1 MRCVTPAKDAPAP
14 LDARRP
20 ERTDGRPAPELRAT
34 ATAPVSAS
42 HDALGGS
49 PLDPRLTFASFVI
62 GRSNTL
68 AHAAARQVA
77 EGRRGDRVMFNP
89 LYIHAGVGLGKTHL
103 LQAVTWA
110 GNSGSERKV
119 LYLTAEKFMY
129 GFVAALKTQTAL
141 AFKEALRGIDVL
153 VIDDLQFLQGKSTQA
168 EFCHTLNALI
178 DAGRQVVIAADR
190 PPSDLESLDDR
201 VRSRLAGGLVVEMG
215 SLGEELR
222 LGILKSRVAAAR
234 AHHATF
240 DVPAPVLDYLARTI
254 THNGRDLEGAVN
266 RLLAHS
272 KLNAQPVT
280 LEMAEREVRDLIRPQ
295 EPKRIK
301 IEDIQRVVARQ
312 YNVSRSDLLSSRR
325 TANVVRPRQVA
336 MYLAKTLTL
345 RSLPEIGR
353 RFGGRDHTTVLHAV
367 RKIEALV
374 AKDVALVRRG
384 RSRSSASCRS
394 NARTGSSPPCG
405 TGWPVAAAADRG
417 AAGHFCRKRGERPRR
432 FPCAGGHPRHLAVPP
447 RVWSNPASIRLFGF
461 QMPRRCLSGRPAF
474 PSLGSGGYCNEGHG
488 RTRATAEIA
497 GPRPSRGRAPQH
509 HSDPRQRAVPRRK
522 RPAVA
527 ESHRPRPRGDRNA
540 GGGNRDRRLD
550 HRAGAHVLRHRAQTA
565 RRLADRAG
573 RRRRPRGAG
582 DPRRPLALHAADP
595 AGKRFPG
602 SRRRRHDAFVHA
614 GRRRPEAADRPHAV
628 RDLDRRDALLPQR
641 HLSARA
647 GTRQGRDPARGR
659 DRRPSAGAGRSAVA
673 EGRGRHAGRDRAA
686 QDRRRSAAA
695 DRGQ

>member
-1 MRCVTPAKDAPAP
+1 MEQDRWSRVKGRLRSSVGEDVYTSWFARMDLESVAPESVRLSVPTRFLKSWIQAHYAERVLTCWQAEMPEVERVDLTVRTAMRCATPAAKEAPAP
-14 LDARRP
+14 VDARRT
-20 ERTDGRPAPELRAT
+20 ERPASELRAT
-34 ATAPVSAS
+34 AIAPVSAN
-42 HDALGGS
+42 HEALGGS
-49 PLDPRLTFASFVI
+49 PLDPRLTFGSFVI

-77 EGRRGDRVMFNP
+77 EGRRGDPVMFNP

-110 GNSGSERKV
+110 GNSGVERKV

-234 AHHATF
+234 AHHASF
-240 DVPAPVLDYLARTI
+240 DVPAQVLEYLARSI

-272 KLNAQPVT
+272 KLNATTVT

-312 YNVSRSDLLSSRR
+312 YNVRRADQRASRR
-325 TANVVRPRQVA
+325 PAQVGRPRPVA

-374 AKDVALVRRG
+374 AKDVALSEEVE
-384 RSRSSASCRS
+384 SL
-394 NARTGSSPPCG
+394 
-405 TGWPVAAAADRG
+405 
-417 AAGHFCRKRGERPRR
+417 KRQLQE
-432 FPCAGGHPRHLAVPP
+432 
-447 RVWSNPASIRLFGF
+447 
-461 QMPRRCLSGRPAF
+461 
-474 PSLGSGGYCNEGHG
+474 
-488 RTRATAEIA
+488 
-497 GPRPSRGRAPQH
+497 
-509 HSDPRQRAVPRRK
+509 
-522 RPAVA
+522 
-527 ESHRPRPRGDRNA
+527 
-540 GGGNRDRRLD
+540 
-550 HRAGAHVLRHRAQTA
+550 
-565 RRLADRAG
+565 
-573 RRRRPRGAG
+573 
-582 DPRRPLALHAADP
+582 
-595 AGKRFPG
+595 
-602 SRRRRHDAFVHA
+602 
-614 GRRRPEAADRPHAV
+614 
-628 RDLDRRDALLPQR
+628 
-641 HLSARA
+641 
-647 GTRQGRDPARGR
+647 
-659 DRRPSAGAGRSAVA
+659 
-673 EGRGRHAGRDRAA
+673 
-686 QDRRRSAAA
+686 
-695 DRGQ
+695 